1 MTEIL
6 RQQQLLE
13 KLLLSEELEELS
25 NLTSDFNIFNALKL
39 QNNEIRHSNFLSW
52 LMTPYETHKLG
63 AYFLKEFL
71 KTAIKEFSLNE
82 NIYLGLQD
90 IAFFNLED
98 AEIRREYKNIDL
110 LIISPQNNFVC
121 VIENKIWSGEHDCQ
135 LEKYAG
141 IVETEF
147 KDYKKLYIYLAPDI
161 DCDELLYRAKENVA
175 QVYYVP
181 MSYEQVYKAL
191 EKTLRFKA
199 SNMTNDVRTFVEHY
213 KKMIERNIMGN
224 TDKKIV
230 ELCRKIYRE
239 HKEAIDLIIEN
250 NDAKSDLYQI
260 LKEVINENPNFE
272 YITYEPNKVLC
283 IPTNINNID
292 KLRFANWQPHDF
304 IIQLNFINFTS
315 GHKDMCFELLI
326 APPKNEED
334 NIKSQKLKDII
345 NEKLKLK
352 LKRDPSRWDYTQP
365 FSLISLDDYY
375 SYNSREEVKNHITN
389 KLKTYENLYI
399 NGLREALNEFCKL

>member
-25 NLTSDFNIFNALKL
+25 NFTSDFNIFNALKL

-52 LMTPYETHKLG
+52 LMTPYETHRLG

-82 NIYLGLQD
+82 NIHLGLQD
-90 IAFFNLED
+90 IVFFNLED

-110 LIISPQNNFVC
+110 LVISPQNNFVC

-161 DCDELLYRAKENVA
+161 ECNELLYRAKENVA

-199 SNMTNDVRTFVEHY
+199 GNMTNDVRTFVEHY

-230 ELCRKIYRE
+230 ELCRRIYRE

-283 IPTNINNID
+283 LPTNINNID
-292 KLRFANWQPHDF
+292 KLKFADWKPRNF

-315 GHKDMCFELLI
+315 GHKDMCFELLM

-345 NEKLKLK
+345 NKKLGVK
-352 LKRDPSRWDYTQP
+352 LKRDPNRWDYTQP
-365 FSLISLDDYY
+365 FNLISLDDYY
-375 SYNSREEVKNHITN
+375 SYNSREEVKKHITD

-399 NGLREALNEFCKL
+399 NGLREALNEFCES